1 MRLNVKRKQTLTK
14 TDKQKK
20 ANAEKKSK
28 GPKLL
33 KDYMDTSESN
43 IDNTVLNLTQM
54 RYGTIR
60 SCDVDMLKIPEG
72 TVQIKHSWLEVLL
85 LMLSTVIVNNPEGFE
100 KQFEDNTVTSMFFVV
115 DKVYGKYSFDKEQ
128 YKAYKIPNTEY
139 YLEYLDT
146 SASIFEALVGLTKCL
161 GIPLD
166 QIEFHLR
173 NKIYNNSKLRF
184 NILEEKESIV
194 DIDKLPEMLK
204 AGIHMVS
211 VEILGEVVKS
221 HSMDVALLAIC
232 NKLYDEYGGFRLSTL
247 PSNSS
252 TGIKILEDGDEL
264 NKNIVKLRDSEV
276 GVYCDGDTNGIIHF
290 IHDSMLQLSIEKDQI
305 RFKFRALKD
314 KSELKEWE
322 VD

>member
-1 MRLNVKRKQTLTK
+1 MRLNVKHKQALTK

-20 ANAEKKSK
+20 ANAAKKSK

-33 KDYMDTSESN
+33 KDYMDTSESS
-43 IDNTVLNLTQM
+43 IDNTILNLTQM
-54 RYGTIR
+54 RYGTIG
-60 SCDVDMLKIPEG
+60 SCEVDMLKIPEG
-72 TVQIKHSWLEVLL
+72 TIQIKHSWLEVLL
-85 LMLSTVIVNNPEGFE
+85 LMLSTVIVNNPDGFE

-173 NKIYNNSKLRF
+173 NKLYSNSKLRF
-184 NILEEKESIV
+184 DILEEKESIV
-194 DIDKLPEMLK
+194 TIDKLPEMLK
-204 AGIHMVS
+204 TGIHMTS
-211 VEILGEVVKS
+211 VEVLGEVVKA

-247 PSNSS
+247 SSNNS
-252 TGIKILEDGDEL
+252 TGIKVLENGDEL
-264 NKNIVKLRDSEV
+264 NKHIVKLRDSEV
-276 GVYCDGDTNGIIHF
+276 GVYCDGDINGIIQF
-290 IHDSMLQLSIEKDQI
+290 ISDSMMQLGMEKDSI

-322 VD
+322 VE